1 MATHLPILTQM
12 IRVKC
17 EVASAIADLPML
29 AEGDVRT
36 SEAAT
41 FQYVGFGTN
50 DVGEQFTT

>member
-1 MATHLPILTQM
+1 M

-41 FQYVGFGTN
+41 FQYVGFGNN

>member
-1 MATHLPILTQM
+1 MSGAVVWPLYILT
-12 IRVKC
+12 R

-36 SEAAT
+36 SKAAT